1 MITTNRNNSS
11 LKIGRMIIYFLLI
24 VISISAIF
32 SVGLEYQTTH
42 SDATRIH
49 LITNSYFY
57 LPVNF
62 EANDTV
68 LISFQTQN
76 KEDLSFSIQQNQIPV
91 FSVTNSILTNG
102 TYIIPQT
109 GQYTLEFHNAGNE
122 TTIYFTMYLER
133 SGITTNI
140 SRNYT
145 FPKGDSYMLNE
156 LITIFRLFVL
166 LTICPLI
173 VFVIEGRF
181 TQDTTRTDFYN
192 DIQTRLFW
200 KTPFAQK
207 FWFPFLLITPLFY
220 SFFVILIEM
229 NSKYVGITGILLLFS
244 ISNILGSIRYLN
256 MTDNNNLR
264 KAMYIYNGI
273 IIGLNAFLYLF
284 FIELGFFEQ
293 FFKPVLDFIGLSG
306 LQTNYNGWESMF
318 LLFLLTL
325 PLVLTLFLLGLYQYL
340 FTQRNYFDFKNAKII
355 KKMNVFFIPITIAQE
370 ISFDDILSG
379 EIKYSPLGDKKNIVA
394 SLFNTKWNRSFQ
406 LINEKEKKVYNV
418 VYQLLCYRD
427 IPIQNNISSNYEPV
441 NNTILTKKM
450 IEYKYPEFQNERM
463 G

>member
-1 MITTNRNNSS
+1 
-11 LKIGRMIIYFLLI
+11 MIIYFFLI

-42 SDATRIH
+42 SDSTRMY
-49 LITNSYFY
+49 LTTNSYFY
-57 LPVNF
+57 LPINF
-62 EANDTV
+62 ESNDKV

-91 FSVTNSILTNG
+91 FSVTNATLING
-102 TYIIPQT
+102 TYEIPQT
-109 GQYTLEFHNAGNE
+109 GQYTLDFHNLGNE
-122 TTIYFTMYLER
+122 TTIYFTLYLER

-145 FPKGDSYMLNE
+145 VPRGDNFMINE
-156 LITIFRLFVL
+156 LITIFYLFVL
-166 LTICPLI
+166 LTICSLI
-173 VFVIEGRF
+173 VFLIEGRF
-181 TQDTTRTDFYN
+181 TQDAIRIDIYN

-229 NSKYVGITGILLLFS
+229 NSKFVGITGIVLLFS

-256 MTDNNNLR
+256 MTDYKNLR
-264 KAMYIYNGI
+264 KTMYVYNGI
-273 IIGLNAFLYLF
+273 IIGFTAFLYLF
-284 FIELGFFEQ
+284 FIEIEFFEH
-293 FFKPVLDFIGLSG
+293 FFNPILDFIGISG
-306 LQTNYNGWESMF
+306 LQSNYNGWESMF

-325 PLVLTLFLLGLYQYL
+325 PFVLTLFILGLYQYL

-355 KKMNVFFIPITIAQE
+355 KKMNVFFIPITITQE
-370 ISFDDILSG
+370 ISFDDIVGG
-379 EIKYSPLGDKKNIVA
+379 EITYPPLGNKKTIVA

-406 LINEKEKKVYNV
+406 LINDKEKKVYNV
-418 VYQLLCYRD
+418 VYQLLCLRD
-427 IPIQNNISSNYEPV
+427 IPIQNKIYSNYEPS

-450 IEYKYPEFQNERM
+450 IEYMYPEFQDERI
-463 G
+463 